1 MGKIRLVGWLSSFA
15 LLAAACGGSS
25 GDGPS
30 VTPPPAPPPPP
41 AAPDVSLTQVFP
53 QVALSQPLVLLQAPG
68 DPSRWFVAERAGV
81 IRMFDNDPAANST
94 AEFLDISSKVSTL
107 GEGGL
112 LGMAFHPS
120 FPGTPEVYVSYTT
133 ASDGQ
138 LISIV
143 SRFQS
148 NDGGATLD
156 PASEQPLMFV
166 PQPQTN
172 HNGGNIAFGPDGY
185 LYIAFGDGGGA
196 GDPGENAQNLS
207 NVLGAMLRIDI
218 DGLSPYE
225 IPPDNPFPSPDLC
238 TQGFG
243 ATDPCPEIYAYGLRN
258 PWRFSFDSAT
268 GDLWLGDVGQ
278 NAWEEVDVI
287 TAGGDYG
294 WDDREG
300 AHCFEPPTDCD
311 TDSIDPVTEYG
322 RDLGNSI
329 TGGHVYRGAAIPELQ
344 GWYVFGDFGS
354 GIVFGIVADS
364 SSFVEPEVFLDTD
377 LSIVTFA
384 RDLDGELYLADI
396 ASGRI
401 FQVIP
406 GS

>member
-1 MGKIRLVGWLSSFA
+1 MGKLRLVGWLSTFA
-15 LLAAACGGSS
+15 LLATACGGGS

-30 VTPPPAPPPPP
+30 VAPPPPP
-41 AAPDVSLTQVFP
+41 PPPPAVPDIGLTEVFP
-53 QVALSQPLVLLQAPG
+53 QVSLSQPLVMLQAPG

-81 IRMFDNDPAANST
+81 IRVFDNDPAANAT
-94 AEFLDISSKVSTL
+94 AVFLDISSQVSTV

-120 FPGTPEVYVSYTT
+120 FPATPEVYVSYT
-133 ASDGQ
+133 APDSQ
-138 LISIV
+138 LISVV
-143 SRFQS
+143 SRFRS
-148 NDGGATLD
+148 DDGGASLD
-156 PASEQPLMFV
+156 PASEEPLMLV
-166 PQPQTN
+166 PQPDIN

-185 LYIAFGDGGGA
+185 LYIGFGDGGGA

-207 NVLGAMLRIDI
+207 NVLGAMLRIDV
-218 DGLSPYE
+218 DGLAPYQ
-225 IPPDNPFPSPDLC
+225 IPPDNPFPTPDLC
-238 TQGFG
+238 AQGFG
-243 ATDPCPEIYAYGLRN
+243 GTEPCPEIYAYGLRN

-300 AHCFEPPTDCD
+300 AHCFEPPADCD

-322 RDLGNSI
+322 RALGNSI
-329 TGGHVYRGAAIPELQ
+329 TGGYVYRGAAIPDLQ

-384 RDLDGELYLADI
+384 QDLDGELYLADI
-396 ASGRI
+396 GSGRI
-401 FQVIP
+401 FQVVP
-406 GS
+406 GP

>member
-1 MGKIRLVGWLSSFA
+1 MGKLRLVGWLSSFA

-30 VTPPPAPPPPP
+30 VAPPPPPSPPP
-41 AAPDVSLTQVFP
+41 AAPDISLTQVFP

-81 IRMFDNDPAANST
+81 IRVFDNDPATNST
-94 AEFLDISSKVSTL
+94 DVFLDIGSQVSTL

-120 FPGTPEVYVSYTT
+120 FPGTPEVYVSYT
-133 ASDGQ
+133 APGSQ
-138 LISIV
+138 LISVI
-143 SRFQS
+143 SRFRS
-148 NDGGATLD
+148 DDGGTTLNPD
-156 PASEQPLMFV
+156 SEEPLMLV
-166 PQPQTN
+166 PQTRTN

-185 LYIAFGDGGGA
+185 LYIGFGDGGGA
-196 GDPGENAQNLS
+196 GDPDENAQNLS
-207 NVLGAMLRIDI
+207 NVLGAMLRIDV
-218 DGLSPYE
+218 DGLAPYQV
-225 IPPDNPFPSPDLC
+225 PPDNPFANPDLC
-238 TQGFG
+238 AQGFG
-243 ATDPCPEIYAYGLRN
+243 GTEPCPEIYAYGLRN
-258 PWRFSFDSAT
+258 PWRFGFDSAT

-278 NAWEEVDVI
+278 NEWEEVDVI

-311 TDSIDPVTEYG
+311 TESIDPVTEYG

-329 TGGHVYRGAAIPELQ
+329 TGGYVYRGAAIPDLQ